1 MIFSYLHREESQLR
15 VKYARFSSQ
24 ANLSQRTIEV
34 ISPCSPL
41 YSSREKMVDKDNCPI
56 FEAWADG
63 NRQAIS
69 T

>member
-1 MIFSYLHREESQLR
+1 MLMVNVL
-15 VKYARFSSQ
+15 
-24 ANLSQRTIEV
+24 QRIGSERYKVLLTI
-34 ISPCSPL
+34 IPPKPSRDGDAPL